1 MPVRPILSPITLGN
15 TLATASPNG
24 ESIGTININSG
35 EFTFTLQNTGFTDGN
50 KSSYFEYSQIIR
62 DYLDVQFTGTYTSQD
77 LDSVVITFTQQSSTG
92 TVLYSVFETF
102 TGVEG
107 YTYFKE
113 GANVAYSANDMATS
127 SLNLYVPDGVSGYIP
142 EFSGTG
148 FTYYPFITTDTTKN
162 INGRVYKINRV
173 CELKYENYKITFV
186 NKFGAFQDI
195 YFFLVRKDSTNVSS
209 EKYKRHVLT
218 GDGSFNTALHS
229 EATFNVKAKDKLT
242 MNTTFVDESYND
254 VLSELMTSEKIWITE
269 GSQVLPIRITTTT
282 LDRKTSLNDKLIQ
295 YTLNFEYAFD
305 KINNIS

>member
-77 LDSVVITFTQQSSTG
+77 LDSVVITFTQESSTG
-92 TVLYSVFETF
+92 TVLYTESETF

-113 GANVAYSANDMATS
+113 GANVTYSANDMATS

-173 CELKYENYKITFV
+173 CELKYENYKVTFV

-229 EATFNVKAKDKLT
+229 EATFRRKL
-242 MNTTFVDESYND
+242 
-254 VLSELMTSEKIWITE
+254 
-269 GSQVLPIRITTTT
+269 
-282 LDRKTSLNDKLIQ
+282 
-295 YTLNFEYAFD
+295 
-305 KINNIS
+305 